1 MAIFALN
8 LCILVDLIYD
18 LENRYYGRQLPH
30 ARNPERNLKNYL
42 PLLLDLILPTST
54 FVTSLLLP

>member
-30 ARNPERNLKNYL
+30 ARNLKNYL